1 MDCGLE
7 LSRICITHIL
17 LGYPCCPIPEDMRG
31 ICYGLASNT
40 LTYISDFVFRK
51 LPSEAISRKI
61 SSCRSAYVM
70 RYRHFFEVE
79 YYYACDCDNDY
90 YLFTYL
96 QAMRF
101 PMALVTAD
109 DRVIYLPEDY
119 TLDVQNII
127 EYDISYWRL
136 QVSYFSRVDI
146 KPLRMAGITGLL
158 RTANDNVR
166 FVSGRGSF
174 DSCESQ
180 LFVDLRTQDAV
191 IDLPYHTK
199 PVRLE
204 IMNYY
209 HEKGKIRLN
218 APVGTTIENL
228 SSVEIDAEQV
238 AQIFLTF
245 DPINQNYFMALGT
258 SHLGTNAIPSETVVL
273 YTHWVNALY
282 YTPVVG
288 AALTSATQ
296 GSLGL
301 DPASF
306 SSATYP
312 LVYESGAPFDL
323 FTTGPNATRLIHE
336 IGVRILNAAIANTA
350 GLGPVNI
357 GFILSSN
364 IEVNSTRVGFAKN
377 LSKVTTRYTIF
388 NRASEPIQ
396 WYHKSDTSGGS
407 PVPWGSSN
415 VFTNNSNQIYLD
427 NAGSALTI
435 TPDIS
440 ATLNIDYANSTTTQ
454 GNILQSKFFNYLQQ
468 NGDFFALRFYPERSG
483 WVEVDSINF
492 QEV

>member
-1 MDCGLE
+1 
-7 LSRICITHIL
+7 
-17 LGYPCCPIPEDMRG
+17 
-31 ICYGLASNT
+31 
-40 LTYISDFVFRK
+40 
-51 LPSEAISRKI
+51 LPSEAIRRKL
-61 SSCRSAYVM
+61 SSCRSEYVIA
-70 RYRHFFEVE
+70 YRHIFEVE
-79 YYYACDCDNDY
+79 YYYDWDCDNDY

-96 QAMRF
+96 QEMRL
-101 PMALVTAD
+101 PMALVTTD
-109 DRVIYLPEDY
+109 DRIIYLPDNY
-119 TLDVQNII
+119 TLEVQNII

-158 RTANDNVR
+158 RTTNDNVR

-209 HEKGKIRLN
+209 HQKGKIRLN

-228 SSVEIDAEQV
+228 RSVEIDAEQV

-245 DPINQNYFMALGT
+245 DSLNQNYFMALGT
-258 SHLGTNAIPSETVVL
+258 SHLGTNPVPNETVVL
-273 YTHWVNALY
+273 YTHWINALY

-288 AALTSATQ
+288 TALTSSTQ

-312 LVYESGAPFDL
+312 LVYESGAPFDF

-336 IGVRILNAAIANTA
+336 IGVRILNPAIANTV

-364 IEVNSTRVGFAKN
+364 IEVNLTRVGFPKN
-377 LSKVTTRYTIF
+377 RDKARTMYTIF

-407 PVPWGSSN
+407 PVPWGVSN
-415 VFTNNSNQIYLD
+415 VFTNGSDEVYLD

-435 TPDIS
+435 TPDIT
-440 ATLNIDYANSTTTQ
+440 AALNIDYANNTSTQ
-454 GNILQSKFFNYLQQ
+454 GNISQSNFFNYLQQ
-468 NGDFFALRFYPERSG
+468 NGDFFSLRFYPEFGG
-483 WVEVDSINF
+483 WAEVDSMNF